1 MKALVTG
8 GAGFIGSHLVDG
20 LIQEGHEVHVLDNL
34 ISGSAGNVHPDA
46 ALHVMDIRDDG
57 IGQLLAELKP
67 DYVFHHAAQV
77 DVQRS
82 IRNPAEDAGI
92 NLIGTI
98 NLLEG
103 CAEAKVKKVI
113 YASSCALYGDSPHPL
128 TEEGHPMQPTSY
140 YGISKGTPELYLQVY
155 AELHGLRYSALRYAN
170 VYGPRQTAKGE
181 GGVIAIFLNRMRQG
195 KPLIVFGDGRQ
206 SRDFVYVKDVV
217 RANLAAIG
225 AADDRVMNVSTAV
238 STTVNEL
245 IAILASIH
253 GHELPV
259 IHKPARSGDILH
271 SCLSNRRAGEWMGWE
286 PAYSLRQGLL
296 ESYDCLFRDSTIFH
310 SGGA

>member
-34 ISGSAGNVHPDA
+34 SSGSVSNVHSDA
-46 ALHVMDIRDDG
+46 VLHVLDIRDDG
-57 IGQLLAELKP
+57 IKQLLAELKP

-82 IRNPAEDAGI
+82 IQNPAEDAAI

-103 CAEAKVKKVI
+103 CAAAKVKKVI

-128 TEEGHPMQPTSY
+128 TEERHPPQPASY
-140 YGISKGTPELYLQVY
+140 YGISKGTPEFYLQVY
-155 AELHGLRYSALRYAN
+155 SDLHGLRYTALRYAN

-195 KPLIVFGDGRQ
+195 KPLVVFGDGRQ

-217 RANLAAIG
+217 RANLAAINH
-225 AADDRVMNVSTAV
+225 ADDRVLNVSTAI

-259 IHKPARSGDILH
+259 LHKPARPGDILH
-271 SCLSNRRAGEWMGWE
+271 SCLSNRKAGEWMDWE
-286 PAYSLRQGLL
+286 PAYSLGQGLL
-296 ESYDCLFRDSTIFH
+296 ESYDCLFRDSTIYH

>member
-1 MKALVTG
+1 LKALVTG

-20 LIQEGHEVHVLDNL
+20 LILAGHEVHVLDNL
-34 ISGSAGNVHPDA
+34 SSGSAANIHRDA
-46 ALHVMDIRDDG
+46 VLHVMDIRDDAVR
-57 IGQLLAELKP
+57 QLLAELKP

-82 IRNPAEDAGI
+82 IKNPAEDAGI

-103 CAEAKVKKVI
+103 CAAAKVKKVI

-128 TEEGHPMQPTSY
+128 KEEHHPLQPASY
-140 YGISKGTPELYLQVY
+140 YGISKGTPEHYLHVY
-155 AELHGLRYSALRYAN
+155 AELHGLRYTALRYAN
-170 VYGPRQTAKGE
+170 VYGPRQTSQGE
-181 GGVIAIFLNRMRQG
+181 GGVIAIFLNRILQG
-195 KPLIVFGDGRQ
+195 KPLTVFGDGRQ

-217 RANLAAIG
+217 RANLAAISH
-225 AADDRVMNVSTAV
+225 ADDRVLNVSTAL
-238 STTVNEL
+238 STTVNQL
-245 IAILASIH
+245 ISTLADIH

-259 IHKPARSGDILH
+259 VYRQARPGDILH
-271 SCLSNRRAGEWMGWE
+271 SCLSNRRAGEWMGWT
-286 PAYSLRQGLL
+286 PAYSLRQGLQ
-296 ESYDCLFRDSTIFH
+296 ESYEFLFRDSITH

>member
-1 MKALVTG
+1 LKALVTG

-20 LIQEGHEVHVLDNL
+20 LILEGHEVHVLDNL
-34 ISGSAGNVHPDA
+34 SSGSASNVHPDA
-46 ALHVMDIRDDG
+46 VLHVMDIRDDG
-57 IGQLLAELKP
+57 IRQLLAELKP

-82 IRNPAEDAGI
+82 IMNPVEDAGI

-103 CAEAKVKKVI
+103 CASAKIKKII

-128 TEEGHPMQPTSY
+128 TEEHHPVQPASY
-140 YGISKGTPELYLQVY
+140 YGISKGTPEYYLQVY
-155 AELHGLRYSALRYAN
+155 ADLHGLRYTALRYAN

-181 GGVIAIFLNRMRQG
+181 GGVIAIFLNRILRG
-195 KPLIVFGDGRQ
+195 EPLTIFGDGRQ

-217 RANLAAIG
+217 RANVAAINH
-225 AADDRVMNVSTAV
+225 ADGRALNVSTAL
-238 STTVNEL
+238 STTVNQL
-245 IAILASIH
+245 VSALASIH

-259 IHKPARSGDILH
+259 VHKPARPGDILH
-271 SCLSNRRAGEWMGWE
+271 SCLSNRRAGKLLGWE

-296 ESYDCLFRDSTIFH
+296 ESYDFLFRDSTISQ